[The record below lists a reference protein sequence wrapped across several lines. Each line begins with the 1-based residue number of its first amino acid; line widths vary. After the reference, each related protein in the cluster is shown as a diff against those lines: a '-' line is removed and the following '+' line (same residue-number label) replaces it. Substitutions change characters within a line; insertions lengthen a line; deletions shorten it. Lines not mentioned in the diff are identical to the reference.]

1 MATAANAVIP
11 KLIFFIFF
19 NIIEIICCNLAQ
31 IFELAKFVKK
41 MLLFPNCKINIGLN
55 ITQKYPNGYHALETV
70 FYPIDWTDIL
80 EVNEKTNQPATL
92 TINQSGIK
100 IDGKTEDNILY
111 KAYNLLSEVKTLPN
125 LSVHLHKILPMGAG
139 LGGGSSD
146 AAFFINHLNTTYELG
161 LSLEELN
168 QLASK
173 LGADCAFFIT
183 NKPVYA
189 TGIGNVFEN
198 ITLDLNKYYI
208 CLVYPNIH
216 SNTKVAYSNVIPK
229 QPSHNLKNCI
239 ETLHPKDWKNSLQND
254 FEESVFLNYPEIKE
268 LKNYLY
274 QQKALYASMSGSGSA
289 IYGIFDAMPQINLPS
304 EYLMHIQLP
313 NE

>member
-1 MATAANAVIP
+1 
-11 KLIFFIFF
+11 
-19 NIIEIICCNLAQ
+19 
-31 IFELAKFVKK
+31 

-70 FYPIDWTDIL
+70 FYPVDWTDIL
-80 EVNEKTNQPATL
+80 EVNEKSNQSFG
-92 TINQSGIK
+92 INIIQSGIK

-111 KAYNLLSEVKTLPN
+111 KAYHLLAEFKNLPN

-146 AAFFINHLNTTYELG
+146 AAFFIKHLNTTYQLG
-161 LSLEELN
+161 LNAEELN

-198 ITLDLNKYYI
+198 INIDLNKYYI
-208 CLVYPNIH
+208 CVVYPNIH
-216 SNTKVAYSNVIPK
+216 SNTKMAYSNVSPK
-229 QPSHNLKNCI
+229 KPSYNLKNCI
-239 ETLHPKDWKNSLQND
+239 ETLDPKEWKNVLQND
-254 FEESVFLNYPEIKE
+254 FEQSVFLNYPAIKE

-274 QQKALYASMSGSGSA
+274 QQKALYVAMSGSGSA
-289 IYGIFDAMPQINLPS
+289 VYGIFESLPQISLSS
-304 EYLMHIQLP
+304 EYLMHVQTP